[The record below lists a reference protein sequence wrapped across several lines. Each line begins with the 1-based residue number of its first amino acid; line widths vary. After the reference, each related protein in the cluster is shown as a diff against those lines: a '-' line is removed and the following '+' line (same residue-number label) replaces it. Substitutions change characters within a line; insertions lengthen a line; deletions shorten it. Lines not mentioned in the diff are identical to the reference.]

1 MGNNKFKGKYKGGS
15 RRLKGWDYSSNGL
28 YFLTIVTQGRECN
41 LGIIE
46 NENIV
51 LSDFGK
57 IVKEE
62 WHKSFEIRRE
72 LILHEYV
79 IMPNHIHCIVEI
91 DTNRLGAENHLDIVE
106 SYGDIVESNGD
117 IVESHG
123 RAILQIPENG
133 QIPDESIPDNN
144 QFPENN

>member
-91 DTNRLGAENHLDIVE
+91 DTNPRK
-106 SYGDIVESNGD
+106 
-117 IVESHG
+117 
-123 RAILQIPENG
+123 RANPRRTN
-133 QIPDESIPDNN
+133 PKKRTNPR
-144 QFPENN
+144 